1 MTVYDIA
8 VVGAG
13 PAGLCASVYALRA
26 GKSVVI
32 FDGGAVGGQMTYS
45 PKIENFPGFVSIS
58 GNELADRFVDQVLE
72 QGADM
77 MPDNVEKIVDGEV
90 KKLVTEAGEEFFAK
104 AVILANG
111 VKHRMLGAE
120 GEKRFIGHGISFCA
134 VCDGAFFKDRDVV
147 VVGGGNSA
155 LQEALLLAE
164 TSKSVTVIQNL
175 CFLTGEKKLADLLL
189 AKENVKVI
197 YGAAVKEITGG
208 DSVDGVVIEKDGETL
223 EIKTDGVFI
232 AIGLKPE
239 NSAFSALAPL
249 DKDGYYDAGDDCRG
263 GADGVFVAG
272 DCRRK
277 TLRQITTAVAD
288 GAVAAIAACRYVD
301 GSASDIR

>member
-1 MTVYDIA
+1 MVYDIA

-32 FDGGAVGGQMTYS
+32 FDGGAVGGQMTFS

-58 GNELADRFVDQVLE
+58 GNELADRFVDQALE

-77 MPDNVEKIVDGEV
+77 MPDNIASVEDGEV
-90 KKLVTEAGEEFFAK
+90 KKLTTEAGEEFFAK

-111 VKHRMLGAE
+111 VKHRMLGVE
-120 GEKRFIGHGISFCA
+120 GEKRFVGHGISFCA
-134 VCDGAFFKDRDVV
+134 VCDGAFFKDQDVV

-164 TSKSVTVIQNL
+164 TSKTVTVVQNL
-175 CFLTGEKKLADLLL
+175 DFLTGEQKLADLLL
-189 AKENVKVI
+189 SKSNVKVI
-197 YGAAVKEITGG
+197 YGAVVKEFRGG
-208 DSVDGVVIEKDGETL
+208 ERIDGVVVEKGGETL

-239 NSAFSALAPL
+239 NDAFSALATL
-249 DKDGYYDAGDDCRG
+249 DKDGYYDAGDDCKG
-263 GADGVFVAG
+263 GAAGVFVAG

-277 TLRQITTAVAD
+277 TVRQITTAVAD
-288 GAVAAIAACRYVD
+288 GAVAALAACRYVD
-301 GSASDIR
+301 GR

>member
-1 MTVYDIA
+1 MVYDIA

-32 FDGGAVGGQMTYS
+32 FDGGAVGGQMTFS

-58 GNELADRFVDQVLE
+58 GNELADRFVDQALE

-77 MPDNVEKIVDGEV
+77 MPDNIASIEDGEV
-90 KKLVTEAGEEFFAK
+90 KKLTTEAGEEFFAK

-111 VKHRMLGAE
+111 VKHRMLGVE
-120 GEKRFIGHGISFCA
+120 GEKRFVGHGISFCA
-134 VCDGAFFKDRDVV
+134 VCDGAFFKDQDVV

-164 TSKSVTVIQNL
+164 TSKAVTVVQNL
-175 CFLTGEKKLADLLL
+175 DFLTGEQKLADLLL
-189 AKENVKVI
+189 SKSNVKVI
-197 YGAAVKEITGG
+197 YGAVVKEFRGG
-208 DSVDGVVIEKDGETL
+208 ERIDGVVVEKGGETL

-239 NSAFSALAPL
+239 NEAFSALAAL
-249 DKDGYYDAGDDCRG
+249 DKDGYYDAGDDCKSG
-263 GADGVFVAG
+263 TAGVFVAG

-277 TLRQITTAVAD
+277 TVRQITTAVAD
-288 GAVAAIAACRYVD
+288 GAVAALAACRYVD
-301 GSASDIR
+301 GR